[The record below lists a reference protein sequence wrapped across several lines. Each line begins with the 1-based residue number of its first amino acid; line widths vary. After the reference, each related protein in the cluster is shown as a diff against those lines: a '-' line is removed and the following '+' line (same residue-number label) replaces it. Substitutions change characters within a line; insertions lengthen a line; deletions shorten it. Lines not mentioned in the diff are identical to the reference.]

1 MIAFWIVLTFSVS
14 LFTLAAPVAVGE
26 IVEVRSNPRRVL
38 NDGIV
43 ALKERMDPNDKG
55 QSSANDV

>member
-26 IVEVRSNPRRVL
+26 IVKVRSNPRRVL
-38 NDGIV
+38 NDGIA